1 MAIPFS
7 IRSYLAEPAGAD
19 PPARLRRDWV
29 LVSVTAVA
37 ATAEATLRTDAD
49 WTSLP
54 IGWRVASLVV
64 VLAGLPSLLV
74 RRTRPLL
81 AMAWGF
87 GVALG
92 PAVVAA
98 AFGYGL
104 TGLMSAAVWLVTA
117 YALYRWGS
125 GRDGAIGGGILL
137 VAWAVGSITDSQ
149 TAGDV
154 IGGFVVLCA
163 PVEIGLT
170 VRYRHAARQRAVAE
184 ATARERAE
192 LARELHDTIAHH
204 MSAIAVQA
212 QAGRAV
218 AATDPERAVAVLG
231 VIEATAKEAL
241 GEMRAIVR
249 VWRSGGAEAELAPRQ
264 GLADL
269 AQLARHRPGE
279 PAVEVTVDRQLGPVD
294 PAVGMALYRIAQESV
309 TNAVRHASRATRVQ
323 VRVTADGDDHV
334 RLTVADD
341 GRGGGAHPEGAGPV
355 DGYGL
360 VGMAERAQLLGGRFS
375 AGPAGAGPGVPH
387 PGGGWLVTA
396 VLPRQVTDG
405 PARTTGRTRTAD
417 PAAPAPTA
425 TSTARP

>member
-7 IRSYLAEPAGAD
+7 IRSYLAEPAVPN

-29 LVSVTAVA
+29 LIGATAVA
-37 ATAEATLRTDAD
+37 SVAEAALRTDLD

-64 VLAGLPSLLV
+64 TLAGLPALLV

-81 AMAWGF
+81 ATAWGF
-87 GVALG
+87 GLALG
-92 PAVVAA
+92 PALVAD

-104 TGLMSAAVWLVTA
+104 TGLMTAAVWLVTA

-125 GRDGAIGGGILL
+125 GRDGAIGAGILL
-137 VAWAVGSITDSQ
+137 TAWVVGSITDAAAPS
-149 TAGDV
+149 DV
-154 IGGFVVLCA
+154 IGGFIVLCV

-170 VRYRHAARQRAVAE
+170 VRYQQAARERTIAE

-204 MSAIAVQA
+204 VSAIAVQA

-218 AATDPERAVAVLG
+218 AATDPERALAVLD

-249 VWRSGGAEAELAPRQ
+249 VWRGDGQEPELAPRP
-264 GLADL
+264 GLAEL
-269 AQLARHRPGE
+269 GQLARHRPGE
-279 PAVEVTVDRQLGPVD
+279 PAVEVTVGDGLGPVD

-309 TNAVRHASRATRVQ
+309 TNAIRHARRATRVQ
-323 VRVTADGDDHV
+323 VRLTADGDDEV

-341 GRGGGAHPEGAGPV
+341 GRGSVPHHDAASAV
-355 DGYGL
+355 IDGYGL
-360 VGMAERAQLLGGRFS
+360 LGMAERAQLLGGRFT
-375 AGPAGAGPGVPH
+375 AGPAD
-387 PGGGWLVTA
+387 GGGWLVTA
-396 VLPRQVTDG
+396 VLPRRVQAG
-405 PARTTGRTRTAD
+405 ATTT
-417 PAAPAPTA
+417 PAAAP
-425 TSTARP
+425 

>member
-7 IRSYLAEPAGAD
+7 IRSYLAEPAVAD

-29 LVSVTAVA
+29 LVAVTAVA
-37 ATAEATLRTDAD
+37 AVAEAALRTDAD

-54 IGWRVASLVV
+54 IGWRVVSLAV
-64 VLAGLPSLLV
+64 VLAGLPALLV

-87 GVALG
+87 GLALG
-92 PAVVAA
+92 PALVAD

-104 TGLMSAAVWLVTA
+104 TGLMTAAVWLVTA

-125 GRDGAIGGGILL
+125 GRHGAIGVVILL
-137 VAWAVGSITDSQ
+137 TAWVVGSITDAQ
-149 TAGDV
+149 TPGDV
-154 IGGFVVLCA
+154 IGGFIVLCV

-170 VRYRHAARQRAVAE
+170 VRYQQAARERTVAE

-218 AATDPERAVAVLG
+218 AATDPERALAVLD

-241 GEMRAIVR
+241 GDMRAIVR
-249 VWRSGGAEAELAPRQ
+249 VWRGDGDEPELTPRP
-264 GLADL
+264 GLPEL
-269 AQLARHRPGE
+269 GQLARQRPGE
-279 PAVEVTVDRQLGPVD
+279 PGMQMTVEVAVDDRLGPVD

-309 TNAVRHASRATRVQ
+309 TNAARHARRATRVQ
-323 VRVTADGDDHV
+323 VRVTADGDDEV

-341 GRGGGAHPEGAGPV
+341 GRGSVAHHDGAGGPIE
-355 DGYGL
+355 GYGL
-360 VGMAERAQLLGGRFS
+360 LGMAERAQLLGGRFA
-375 AGPAGAGPGVPH
+375 AGPAD
-387 PGGGWLVTA
+387 GGGWLVTA
-396 VLPRQVTDG
+396 VLPRRVQAG
-405 PARTTGRTRTAD
+405 ATTT
-417 PAAPAPTA
+417 PAAAP
-425 TSTARP
+425 